1 MYFINIF
8 SNYINDWQFI
18 ERLTTAVDQF
28 ELLLP
33 LTLSIN
39 QFTFYVSSR
48 EVTKIPPLAQKPLP
62 KYAFNV
68 LKSNNYEVRIIGNYA
83 MPSLRIWL
91 IMKWSRGRVL
101 RLSEL
106 RHVRCIIIFLRF
118 KRWTSLMSFLPLT
131 PALRVKLRWLWV
143 GPSPF
148 SGKYICNFFPS
159 PFLSCQLGLFQPI
172 PRRRLMPL

>member
-18 ERLTTAVDQF
+18 ERLTTVVDQF

-33 LTLSIN
+33 LTLPIN

-83 MPSLRIWL
+83 MPSLRI
-91 IMKWSRGRVL
+91 
-101 RLSEL
+101 
-106 RHVRCIIIFLRF
+106 
-118 KRWTSLMSFLPLT
+118 
-131 PALRVKLRWLWV
+131 
-143 GPSPF
+143 
-148 SGKYICNFFPS
+148 
-159 PFLSCQLGLFQPI
+159 
-172 PRRRLMPL
+172 

>member
-1 MYFINIF
+1 MNFINIF

-18 ERLTTAVDQF
+18 ERLTTTVDQF

-33 LTLSIN
+33 LTLPIN

-83 MPSLRIWL
+83 MPSLRISL
-91 IMKWSRGRVL
+91 IMNDHEAGFYVSQNLDTWGVYYIS
-101 RLSEL
+101 
-106 RHVRCIIIFLRF
+106 
-118 KRWTSLMSFLPLT
+118 PL
-131 PALRVKLRWLWV
+131 
-143 GPSPF
+143 
-148 SGKYICNFFPS
+148 
-159 PFLSCQLGLFQPI
+159 
-172 PRRRLMPL
+172 